1 MSEPRK
7 GQAYEF
13 FVSLSDIFDPQ
24 FFVVNPTIATNDF
37 QVSKDGGL
45 FANLATLPVVAP
57 ALSSSVKINLNI
69 SEMTAD
75 KIVVKGKDLAGDQW
89 GDIMAFIDAP
99 AGNSETTL
107 DLLEGDKR
115 ESSTNQKIF
124 LKGTTTLLL
133 EKNITGSLLQSDVTI
148 NTIEP

>member
-24 FFVVNPTIATNDF
+24 FFVIDPTIVDNDF
-37 QVSKDGGL
+37 KISKDGGS
-45 FANLATLPVVAP
+45 FTNLAILPVVAP
-57 ALSSSVKINLNI
+57 ALSSSVKINLSS
-69 SEMTAD
+69 SEMAAD
-75 KIVVKGKDLAGDQW
+75 KIVVKGKDLAGDEW
-89 GDIMAFIDAP
+89 GDIFAFIDAP
-99 AGNSETTL
+99 QGNSETTL

-115 ESSTNQKIF
+115 ESSTTQLIF
-124 LKGTTTLLL
+124 KKGTGTVLLQ
-133 EKNITGSLLQSDVTI
+133 KNITGSLLQTDITI